1 MSENELDLSQGGI
14 INYDA
19 SENRNRLLPQE
30 PWKDLT
36 LSVTGWEATPPLNLS
51 GSMHN
56 TKPFEMPSPEDFETF
71 INWDLAAL
79 PEQSGLQIEDED
91 NDDEEQQ
98 IDHKE
103 YPQTLKNFLDRI
115 EDTLVQLM
123 RQLSTMLGQLSTTI
137 SETEFL
143 LDKYPVPSHP
153 SHPSQNEQASLKPS
167 AMSASS
173 SLSGERKT
181 L

>member
-1 MSENELDLSQGGI
+1 MSENELALSQGGI

-19 SENRNRLLPQE
+19 SENSNRLLPQE

-36 LSVTGWEATPPLNLS
+36 LSVTGWEATPPLNLQSPS

-56 TKPFEMPSPEDFETF
+56 TKPFEMPSSEDFETF

-79 PEQSGLQIEDED
+79 PEQSELQIEDED

-98 IDHKE
+98 KDHKE
-103 YPQTLKNFLDRI
+103 YSQRVKNFLDRI
-115 EDTLVQLM
+115 ENTVVQLM
-123 RQLSTMLGQLSTTI
+123 VQLSTMTAD
-137 SETEFL
+137 TEFL
-143 LDKYPVPSHP
+143 LDKYTVPSHP

-173 SLSGERKT
+173 SLSGERKA